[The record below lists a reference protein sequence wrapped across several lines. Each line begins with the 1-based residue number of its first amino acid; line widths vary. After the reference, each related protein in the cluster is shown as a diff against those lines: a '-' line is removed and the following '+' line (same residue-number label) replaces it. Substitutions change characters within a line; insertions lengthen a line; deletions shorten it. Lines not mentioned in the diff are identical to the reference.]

1 MKKNLTAAL
10 LCAALAGWVLP
21 AAAQPIYRCG
31 DSYSQQPCPGGK
43 VVEVDDARSASQKAQ
58 TDQAV
63 RRDAKAA
70 EALEK
75 ARLHDE
81 AKPAQVL
88 LPPAKPQDAPVKS
101 VAAPTLKKPDQF
113 TAVAPKKP
121 GEADKKKKKK
131 AKKKAG
137 KAD

>member
-70 EALEK
+70 ETLEK
-75 ARLHDE
+75 ARLKDE
-81 AKPAQVL
+81 ATPAQVL
-88 LPPAKPQDAPVKS
+88 LPPVKPQDAPLKPLVT
-101 VAAPTLKKPDQF
+101 PTLKKPDQF
-113 TAVAPKKP
+113 TAIAPKKP
-121 GEADKKKKKK
+121 GEVDKKKKKK
-131 AKKKAG
+131 AKKKA
-137 KAD
+137 A